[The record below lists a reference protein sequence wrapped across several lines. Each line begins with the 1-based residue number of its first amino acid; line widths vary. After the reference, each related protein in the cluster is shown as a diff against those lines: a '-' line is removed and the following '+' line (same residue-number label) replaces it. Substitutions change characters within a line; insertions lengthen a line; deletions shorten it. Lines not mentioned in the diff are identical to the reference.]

1 MFEAVQLISL
11 DTGGRRFLFLHIM
24 DFTFTDEQKMLRD
37 MVRKFV
43 DKELKPAAEK
53 IDEEEKIPRELIDK
67 IGELGLLGVSF
78 PPEYGGAGMGEIG
91 YCIVQEE
98 IGRGCASTATFI
110 GAHQSIG
117 ASGIYMFGTEEQKQ
131 KYLVPL
137 AEGKKIGAYALTE
150 PNAGSDAF
158 KSETTAED
166 KDDHWLLNGQKIFIT
181 NGSFADTVTV
191 FAKISGG
198 QADGKV
204 SAFIVESDSPG
215 FKVGK
220 IEKKLGIKGS
230 ETAELIFEDLKVPKE
245 NLLGRLG
252 RGFIIGMRVLETGR
266 LGLGAAAL
274 GAAKEA
280 LALAA
285 AYSKE
290 RVQFGHRISQNQA
303 IQWMLADMATEI
315 FNMESI
321 VYRTAWMYD
330 QGKHVTRES
339 SIVKLYCSEA
349 LDRIIDSALQIYG
362 GYGYMKDFPIER
374 MYRDSRINRIFE
386 GTNEIQRMI
395 IARDVLHSRNL

>member
-1 MFEAVQLISL
+1 
-11 DTGGRRFLFLHIM
+11 M
-24 DFTFTDEQKMLRD
+24 DWTFNEEQKMLKD

-43 DKELKPAAEK
+43 NKELKPIAEK
-53 IDEEEKIPRELIDK
+53 IDEEEKIPRDLIAK
-67 IGELGLLGVSF
+67 IAELGLLGVSF

-117 ASGIYMFGTEEQKQ
+117 SSGIYMFGTEEQKQ

-137 AEGKKIGAYALTE
+137 AEGKKIAAFALTE

-158 KSETTAED
+158 NCDTTAEE

-181 NGSFADTVTV
+181 NGSFADVFTV
-191 FAKISGG
+191 FARAVGG
-198 QADGKV
+198 KNDGKV
-204 SAFIVESDSPG
+204 TTFIVEKDYPG

-230 ETAELIFEDLKVPKE
+230 ETAELIFEDVKVPKE
-245 NLLGRLG
+245 NLLGRIG
-252 RGFIIGMRVLETGR
+252 RGVIVGMRILTCGR

-280 LALAA
+280 LALSV

-290 RVQFGHRISQNQA
+290 RSQFGKKISQHQG
-303 IQWMLADMATEI
+303 IQWMLADMAMEVY
-315 FNMESI
+315 NMESI
-321 VYRTAWMYD
+321 LYRTAWMYD
-330 QGKHVTRES
+330 QGMNVTRES

-349 LDRIIDSALQIYG
+349 LDRIVDNAMQIYG
-362 GYGYMKDFPIER
+362 GYGFIKEFPIER

-386 GTNEIQRMI
+386 GTSEVQRMI
-395 IARDVLHSRNL
+395 IARDILHAHNL

>member
-1 MFEAVQLISL
+1 
-11 DTGGRRFLFLHIM
+11 M
-24 DFTFTDEQKMLRD
+24 DWTFTDEQKMLRE

-43 DKELKPAAEK
+43 NKEIKPIADR
-53 IDEEEKIPRELIDK
+53 IDEEERIPRELIDK

-78 PPEYGGAGMGEIG
+78 PVECGGSGMGEIG

-117 ASGIYMFGTEEQKQ
+117 ASGIYLFGTDEQKK

-158 KSETTAED
+158 NCETTAEE
-166 KDDHWLLNGQKIFIT
+166 KEDHWLLNGQKIFIT
-181 NGSFADTVTV
+181 NGSFADILTV
-191 FAKISGG
+191 FAKTVGG
-198 QADGKV
+198 KTDGKV
-204 SAFIVESDSPG
+204 TVFIVEKEFPG

-220 IEKKLGIKGS
+220 IEKKMGIKGS
-230 ETAELIFEDLKVPKE
+230 ETAELIFEDMKVPKE
-245 NLLGRLG
+245 NVLGRVG
-252 RGFIIGMRVLETGR
+252 RGILVGMRVLACGR

-280 LALAA
+280 LALSAT
-285 AYSKE
+285 YSKE
-290 RVQFGHRISQNQA
+290 RVQFGRKISQFQG

-330 QGKHVTRES
+330 QGMNVTRES

-349 LDRIIDSALQIYG
+349 LDRIVDNAMQIHA
-362 GYGYMKDFPIER
+362 GYGFMREFPIER

-386 GTNEIQRMI
+386 GTSEIQRMI
-395 IARDVLHSRNL
+395 IARDVLHARYL